1 MITKLGTIPSDEK
14 YHIRERAVA
23 LLEKVNQILASAPQE
38 EEKESPNKEE
48 KKEEEKKVEEKKEEE
63 EKTNGAV
70 DQDEEMKDVTKV
82 DELSKDK
89 EVSNTEGH
97 LVDVIEHGEKE
108 ESIVGKDGDGDEKMG
123 DA

>member
-38 EEKESPNKEE
+38 EEKEIPNKEE
-48 KKEEEKKVEEKKEEE
+48 KKEEEKKVEEKKEE

-89 EVSNTEGH
+89 EVGNTEGH
-97 LVDVIEHGEKE
+97 LVDVIEHDEKE
-108 ESIVGKDGDGDEKMG
+108 ENIVGKDGDGDEKMG